1 MRLLRSIFAEL
12 QVALRWVLSCSSE
25 RDYDRKCRE
34 RPLLDDDAFV
44 ERFYKD
50 SSIPKGIPIRVR
62 KVYRDQL
69 NMAKVYPED
78 IADEITPDLDL
89 GELLIEIEEAF
100 GIELPDNDKQPGDE
114 PFDGSFDAI
123 VRLVAHALSVTE
135 DSARGKERDD

>member
-1 MRLLRSIFAEL
+1 L
-12 QVALRWVLSCSSE
+12 
-25 RDYDRKCRE
+25 
-34 RPLLDDDAFV
+34 
-44 ERFYKD
+44 
-50 SSIPKGIPIRVR
+50 
-62 KVYRDQL
+62 L

-100 GIELPDNDKQPGDE
+100 GIVLPNNNEQPGDE

-123 VRLVAHALSVTE
+123 VRLVAHVLSVTE